1 MANLGQVIVPLLPD
15 SAEGQIGTL
24 GLDRTVSL
32 TGVSASGGLGTI
44 GLGTRSF
51 ALVGNSASGQ
61 IGTVVAVYWKLI
73 DDSQDANWQNISNS
87 QTADWEE
94 VIT

>member
-15 SAEGQIGTL
+15 SAVGEIGTL

-32 TGVSASGGLGTI
+32 TGVSASGVLGTI

-73 DDSQDANWQNISNS
+73 DDSQDANWQNISNP
-87 QTADWEE
+87 QTANWAE